1 MALLLD
7 NANYL
12 DYLWGSLLALLI
24 FSCVLGAYLILIESW
39 ISWVNDGSDDYYEY
53 VGHII
58 SKKKTGKAIITFVI
72 KAVLMVGMAIPIG
85 ISHKAFFKEKDFLD
99 FIIN

>member
-12 DYLWGSLLALLI
+12 DYVWGSLLSLMI
-24 FSCVLGAYLILIESW
+24 FSCVLGGYLILIESW
-39 ISWVNDGSDDYYEY
+39 LSWYKGHDDY

-58 SKKKTGKAIITFVI
+58 SKKKTGLAICTFVI

>member
-12 DYLWGSLLALLI
+12 DYLWGSLLALMI
-24 FSCVLGAYLILIESW
+24 FSCVLGAYLTLGESW
-39 ISWVNDGSDDYYEY
+39 LSWFEGHDDY
-53 VGHII
+53 VGNII
-58 SKKKTGKAIITFVI
+58 AKNKTCLAISTFVI

-99 FIIN
+99 YIVN